1 MEEVIRNYCV
11 YKHTA
16 PNGKVYIGITG
27 QSPEMRWR
35 KGYGYKEQILFLECY
50 TKIWMG

>member
-1 MEEVIRNYCV
+1 MYSV

-27 QSPEMRWR
+27 KDPEKRWLNGGGTVSR
-35 KGYGYKEQILFLECY
+35 YKQTSDL
-50 TKIWMG
+50 